1 VQVGLDIIR
10 TLQEHYQFRPPVW
23 IDNRESIVELPKL
36 DCQVISLIVSEK
48 DKTLRVEPAGDAAE
62 QETLFE
68 EAV

>member
-1 VQVGLDIIR
+1 M
-10 TLQEHYQFRPPVW
+10 
-23 IDNRESIVELPKL
+23 